1 MRLVRAR
8 ALRRIEVAVAAL
20 LLDRAEPRA
29 PRLARQRQPKRVRR
43 RLERL
48 ERLRGRLDVGQIA
61 ERALDELPHLCL
73 W

>member
-8 ALRRIEVAVAAL
+8 ALRRIEMAAAAL

-29 PRLARQRQPKRVRR
+29 PRLARQREPKRVRR
-43 RLERL
+43 LLEHL
-48 ERLRGRLDVGQIA
+48 ERLRGRLDVAQIA
-61 ERALDELPHLCL
+61 ERALDELHHLCL